1 METPTSADNLEESMG
16 KIMATFTHDFANQ
29 YEFEAHQKKDMDS
42 FMAIKDKLI
51 EAGMTKAQHGVLFGQ
66 EGKFRHMGMMFFD
79 SVEAFNRCMEVVRNA
94 DWDADIAKVNRFE
107 NYIIDVEV
115 DA

>member
-1 METPTSADNLEESMG
+1 
-16 KIMATFTHDFANQ
+16 
-29 YEFEAHQKKDMDS
+29 
-42 FMAIKDKLI
+42 
-51 EAGMTKAQHGVLFGQ
+51 
-66 EGKFRHMGMMFFD
+66 MFFD